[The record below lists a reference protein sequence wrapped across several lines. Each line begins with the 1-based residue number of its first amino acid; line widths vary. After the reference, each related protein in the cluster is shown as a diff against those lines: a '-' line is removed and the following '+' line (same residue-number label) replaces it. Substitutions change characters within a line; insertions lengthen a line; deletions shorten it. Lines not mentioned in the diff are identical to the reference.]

1 MVNVNTVKTWLR
13 EGKSAAECRLYAKSE
28 IVSQAVQEFE
38 HDSKS
43 NTSVAVMEPPAPTEF
58 ESRAIPLIER
68 NVPVIPLKPR
78 TKIAFLNSWESKAT
92 TNRGQIEQW
101 AKEYPDANVAS
112 VAKAQPGGVWF
123 FDADR
128 AGLVDRIE
136 KETGQK
142 IPATFMVRSR
152 PGSGHYYFRQNAASI
167 AMGNRQASDA
177 NGELWSARVSDRY
190 VVGPLSV
197 HPETNGLY
205 EVISNAPI
213 VEAPQWLIDYCIQN
227 DKKSEKVKT
236 GHAELDN
243 EDPIAQGGRNNAL
256 TSILGKARQ
265 VLKMDREQLY
275 EYGLSENR

>member
-1 MVNVNTVKTWLR
+1 MQEQPRLLLR
-13 EGKSAAECRLYAKSE
+13 LVSKMLDDIRFEQSVRNDLNSNKEPDISFRLDPRYESVRGRIE
-28 IVSQAVQEFE
+28 QEHSLE
-38 HDSKS
+38 PI
-43 NTSVAVMEPPAPTEF
+43 TVAVMEPPAGTEF
-58 ESRAIPLIER
+58 ESRAVPLIQR

-78 TKIAFLNSWESKAT
+78 TKIAFLKSWENKAT

-177 NGELWSARVSDRY
+177 NG
-190 VVGPLSV
+190 
-197 HPETNGLY
+197 
-205 EVISNAPI
+205 
-213 VEAPQWLIDYCIQN
+213 
-227 DKKSEKVKT
+227 
-236 GHAELDN
+236 
-243 EDPIAQGGRNNAL
+243 
-256 TSILGKARQ
+256 
-265 VLKMDREQLY
+265 
-275 EYGLSENR
+275 